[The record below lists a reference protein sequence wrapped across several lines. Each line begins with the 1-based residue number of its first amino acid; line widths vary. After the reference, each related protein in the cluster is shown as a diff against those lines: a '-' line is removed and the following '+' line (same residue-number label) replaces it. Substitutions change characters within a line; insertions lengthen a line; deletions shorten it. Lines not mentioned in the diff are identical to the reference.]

1 MCVHYYVL
9 YLQAIILK
17 SPPFEIPVAKPF
29 SRKPLNHMRVDC
41 VSWLRLNAR
50 MLREISASAHAHNVE
65 YVAERSSLSFH
76 VKSFK
81 DDNFMLCQI

>member
-1 MCVHYYVL
+1 MRPLLCFIFAGNSL
-9 YLQAIILK
+9 
-17 SPPFEIPVAKPF
+17 EIPPVAKPF